1 MINGDEKLECMRITL
16 RAMKRDLGKRKD
28 FKPHQQCYVELI
40 VGGLPASG
48 NGGEEPF
55 LIDIRQY
62 KEIIEAEKNRLKAI
76 ERARKDL
83 GKKYLWPRWGKPRTR
98 GAGREGCLKEVRLV
112 VYKKRGRE
120 DVSTTCLDPRR
131 FREVNVC
138 DNCEPLLDKHH
149 FKQIDWVQYGLQ
161 HKKKMKAL
169 WDKLRYQ
176 GRVQEAGSHNEDG
189 DLDDGLEDSTVE
201 EDFMDV
207 DEYPT
212 DDEDDS
218 NGHKESLDSD
228 GDSEMK
234 DLVSDKEDRS
244 SRPMRNTKRPNREAI
259 GRHHSMLDSPVSGK
273 SRMRMNAEQ

>member
-1 MINGDEKLECMRITL
+1 MRITL

-28 FKPHQQCYVELI
+28 FKAHQQCYVELV

-55 LIDIRQY
+55 LIGIRQY
-62 KEIIEAEKNRLKAI
+62 KEFIEAEKNRLKAI
-76 ERARKDL
+76 ERARKNL
-83 GKKYLWPRWGKPRTR
+83 GRKYLWPRWGKPRTGEAWR
-98 GAGREGCLKEVRLV
+98 KGCLKEVRYV

-120 DVSTTCLDPRR
+120 DVSTTCLDRRR

-149 FKQIDWVQYGLQ
+149 FEQIDWVQYGLQ

-176 GRVQEAGSHNEDG
+176 GRVQEAASNDEDE
-189 DLDDGLEDSTVE
+189 DLDDGPEDSTVE
-201 EDFMDV
+201 EDYMDV

-212 DDEDDS
+212 NNNEETD
-218 NGHKESLDSD
+218 GHKETLDSD
-228 GDSEMK
+228 GDSEME

-244 SRPMRNTKRPNREAI
+244 SKTNEEHHEA
-259 GRHHSMLDSPVSGK
+259 K
-273 SRMRMNAEQ
+273 